1 MAASART
8 ALILCVDDYENILAG
23 WEMLL
28 KGDGYEVLTA
38 SGWRRALELF
48 ASHPVDEVVLD
59 YQMPEMTGDVLAS
72 YMKAIK
78 PNVPVLLV
86 SGDASLA
93 QTKIKSVEAF
103 MLKADVTTLLATVKM
118 LLDSTRRASNA
129 ITFPDQSQATP
140 KEQMD
145 DLCSTRPIKAA

>member
-1 MAASART
+1 
-8 ALILCVDDYENILAG
+8 
-23 WEMLL
+23 
-28 KGDGYEVLTA
+28 
-38 SGWRRALELF
+38 
-48 ASHPVDEVVLD
+48 
-59 YQMPEMTGDVLAS
+59 MPEMTGDVLAS